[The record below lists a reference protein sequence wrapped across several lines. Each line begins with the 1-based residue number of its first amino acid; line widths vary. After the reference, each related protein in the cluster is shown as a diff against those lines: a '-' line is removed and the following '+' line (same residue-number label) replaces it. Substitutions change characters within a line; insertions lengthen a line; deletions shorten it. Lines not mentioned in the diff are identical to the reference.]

1 MFGKR
6 EDFVK
11 PIRVLAILAFWGAG
25 LTSAQNAPPA
35 GRATGF
41 GAGAQ
46 GRPADYLKSCK
57 VAPEGRG
64 GRGAGGG
71 RGRGPAAPATF
82 DPKEYT
88 VTGIPGVIA
97 AGARWTEVWHGD
109 GNNADGLLGTN
120 DGGVLFVQND
130 NNMVGKIDKNGKVTF
145 PYSGLN
151 VSGSVAMNSK
161 GALFVLNRGYTGL
174 SGTARGYASI
184 EELAPQKKV
193 IANKG
198 PNGDALDC
206 VGGVLNDAAAASKGG
221 IYFTMAGLY
230 YAAPDGKV
238 TKQDAKDGNPPLR
251 TNGIILTPDEK
262 HVIVTNAGSLAI
274 LDVGPDGQLSNQ
286 RKFADLDTTGLA
298 EGQGAGGDGSCFDA
312 DGRFYISA
320 ANGVQV
326 FDKDGKHLG
335 NIPTNRGLVSLT
347 ISGPQRKTLYAVTAA
362 NVNGERK
369 VWIESIPL
377 LAMGP
382 KGRGK

>member
-1 MFGKR
+1 MG
-6 EDFVK
+6 ELMK
-11 PIRVLAILAFWGAG
+11 PIRVLAILALSSAAVTW
-25 LTSAQNAPPA
+25 AQNAPPA
-35 GRATGF
+35 GQRPAF
-41 GAGAQ
+41 GAGAL

-71 RGRGPAAPATF
+71 RGRGPAAPASF

-97 AGARWTEVWHGD
+97 AGAKWTEVWKGD
-109 GNNADGLLGTN
+109 GNNADGLVGTK
-120 DGGVLFVQND
+120 DGGVLFAQND
-130 NNMVGKIDKNGKVTF
+130 DSRAGKIDKNGKVTF
-145 PYSGLN
+145 PYTGLN
-151 VSGSVAMNSK
+151 VSGSLAMNSK
-161 GALFVLNRGYTGL
+161 GTLFVLNRGYTGL
-174 SGTARGYASI
+174 SGTAHGYASI
-184 EELAPQKKV
+184 DELAPQKKV
-193 IANKG
+193 IADKD
-198 PNGDALDC
+198 PNGDPLDC
-206 VGGVLNDAAAASKGG
+206 VGGVLNDAVAASNGG
-221 IYFTMAGLY
+221 LYFTMAGIF

-238 TKQDAKDGNPPLR
+238 TKQDAKGGNPPLN

-262 HVIVTNAGSLAI
+262 HVIVTNAGTLAI

-312 DGRFYISA
+312 EGRFYISA

-335 NIPTNRGLVSLT
+335 TIPADRGLVSLT

-369 VWIESIPL
+369 VWIESIAL
-377 LAMGP
+377 LATGP

>member
-1 MFGKR
+1 M
-6 EDFVK
+6 K
-11 PIRVLAILAFWGAG
+11 PIRVLAILAGCTGLVWAHNASLAG
-25 LTSAQNAPPA
+25 QAR
-35 GRATGF
+35 GGF

-46 GRPADYLKSCK
+46 GRPADYLKACK

-64 GRGAGGG
+64 GGAGRGP
-71 RGRGPAAPATF
+71 GRGPAAPATF
-82 DPKEYT
+82 DAKEYS
-88 VTGIPGVIA
+88 VAEIPGVIA

-109 GNNADGLLGTN
+109 GNNADGLVGTN
-120 DGGVLFVQND
+120 DGGVLFAQND
-130 NNMVGKIDKNGKVTF
+130 NNRVGKIDKNGNVTF
-145 PYSGLN
+145 PYSDLN
-151 VSGSVAMNSK
+151 VSGSLAMNSK
-161 GALFVLNRGYTGL
+161 GTLFVLNRGYGGL
-174 SGTARGYASI
+174 SGTAHGYASI

-193 IANKG
+193 VANKD
-198 PNGDALDC
+198 PNGDAMDC
-206 VGGVLNDAAAASKGG
+206 IGGVLNDAAAASNGG

-238 TKQDAKDGNPPLR
+238 TKQDAKDGKPRLG

-274 LDVGPDGQLSNQ
+274 LDVSADGQLSNQ
-286 RKFADLDTTGLA
+286 RTFADLDRTGLA

-335 NIPTNRGLVSLT
+335 NIPAPRNLVSLA
-347 ISGPQRKTLYAVTAA
+347 ISGAQRKTLYAVTAA

-369 VWIESIPL
+369 VWIEGIPL
-377 LAMGP
+377 LASGP

>member
-1 MFGKR
+1 M
-6 EDFVK
+6 
-11 PIRVLAILAFWGAG
+11 LAIVACGTG
-25 LTSAQNAPPA
+25 LIWAQNAPPA
-35 GRATGF
+35 GQPTGF

-46 GRPADYLKSCK
+46 GRPADYLKGCK
-57 VAPEGRG
+57 AAPEGRG

-82 DPKEYT
+82 DAKEYT
-88 VTGIPGVIA
+88 VTAIPGVIA
-97 AGARWTEVWHGD
+97 AGAKWTEVWKGD
-109 GNNADGLLGTN
+109 GNNADGLVGTK

-130 NNMVGKIDKNGKVTF
+130 NSQIGKIDKNGKVSF
-145 PYSGLN
+145 PYTGLN

-161 GALFVLNRGYTGL
+161 GMLFVLNRGYTGL
-174 SGTARGYASI
+174 SGVAHGYASI
-184 EELAPQKKV
+184 DEIAPQKKV
-193 IANKG
+193 FADKDS
-198 PNGDALDC
+198 NGDPLDC
-206 VGGVLNDAAAASKGG
+206 IGGVLNDGVSDSKGG
-221 IYFTMAGLY
+221 VYFTMAGLY

-238 TKQDAKDGNPPLR
+238 TKQDAKGGNPPLG

-286 RKFADLDTTGLA
+286 RKFADLDRAGLA
-298 EGQGAGGDGSCFDA
+298 EGQNAGGDGSCFDA
-312 DGRFYISA
+312 EGRYYIST

-335 NIPTNRGLVSLT
+335 TIPSDRGLVSLT

-362 NVNGERK
+362 TVNGQRK
-369 VWIESIPL
+369 VWIDSIPL
-377 LAMGP
+377 LAPGP

>member
-1 MFGKR
+1 M
-6 EDFVK
+6 K
-11 PIRVLAILAFWGAG
+11 PISALVILAFWSAG
-25 LTSAQNAPPA
+25 LISAQNAPA
-35 GRATGF
+35 GRVF
-41 GAGAQ
+41 GAGAA
-46 GRPADYLKSCK
+46 GRPADYLKNCK
-57 VAPEGRG
+57 VPPA

-82 DPKEYT
+82 DAKEYT
-88 VTGIPGVIA
+88 VTAIPGVIA
-97 AGARWTEVWHGD
+97 AGARWTEVFRTD
-109 GNNADGLLGTN
+109 GNNADGLVGTK

-130 NNMVGKIDKNGKVTF
+130 NNRVGKIDKNGKVTY
-145 PYSGLN
+145 PYTGLN

-174 SGTARGYASI
+174 SGTAHGYASI

-193 IANKG
+193 IADKA
-198 PNGDALDC
+198 PNGDPMDC
-206 VGGVLNDAAAASKGG
+206 IGGVLNDAAAASNGG
-221 IYFTMAGLY
+221 IYFSMAGLY
-230 YAAPDGKV
+230 YAAPNGKV
-238 TKQDAKDGNPPLR
+238 TKQDAKDGNPPLG

-262 HVIVTNAGSLAI
+262 HVIVTSGGTLVI

-286 RKFADLDTTGLA
+286 RKFADLDRTGLA

-326 FDKDGKHLG
+326 FDKSGKHLG
-335 NIPTNRGLVSLT
+335 NIPSNRGLVSLT